1 MNSTSHSRR
10 PLPGAQGTALPPTP
24 PAPLAAHP
32 PHDHDH
38 DHDHRTPA
46 PAASACAPA
55 GCGCSHGSSHS
66 DGDGHG
72 ADDGDHAGH
81 DHGALPGWARVGAAL
96 ALALLAELWHLF
108 APAGHT
114 WQAAGMALAAAAI
127 ALSGLGI
134 YRSGLR
140 DLARLR
146 LGIHALMAVAV
157 TGAFLIGQW
166 PEAAMVMALY
176 VAAERIEDG
185 AMDRARHAI
194 RQLLALAP
202 DSADMLGSDGQ
213 FQRVP
218 ARSVPLGATV
228 RIAPGARVPL
238 DGTITRGHSAVNQA
252 PITGESALADKG
264 PGKPLYAGSIN
275 TTGELEM
282 RVTSAAGQTTLD
294 RIVHAVEQAQA
305 SRAPTQRFI
314 DRFAALYTPAVL
326 VLAVALAVGAPL
338 LLDWGWRDAL
348 YQALVLL
355 VMACPCALVIATPV
369 TVVSALTAAARHG
382 ILIKGGSALEAAR
395 HLRAVALDKTG
406 TLTHGQPTLVAW
418 QTWPEGAASA
428 TQHTATAQAALLLAA
443 RSDHPVSR
451 AIAQAL
457 QADAGSAAARHTAP
471 TLSADAV
478 EHFTALPGRGVQ
490 GHINGQPLVLGNLR
504 LVQER
509 GQSSPALEAALA
521 QHAEQGR
528 SVTLLADAHGVRALF
543 AVADTLRAHAPEA
556 IAQLQALGI
565 TTVVL
570 SGDNLATVQA
580 IAREAGILEARGAL
594 LPEDKLNALAEMQQR
609 LGATAMV
616 GDGINDAP
624 ALARADI
631 GFAMGGNGSTGM
643 AMETAT
649 VVLMSDDLRR
659 VADTVGLSRRTHRVL
674 WQNIAFA
681 LGVKVLF
688 FGLALA
694 GSATLWMAVLAD
706 MGASLLVVANGL
718 RLRRWRGQR

>member
-1 MNSTSHSRR
+1 MNSTSHSRW

-24 PAPLAAHP
+24 PAPLAAYP
-32 PHDHDH
+32 PHDHDHDH

-202 DSADMLGSDGQ
+202 DSADMQGSDGQ

-275 TTGELEM
+275 TTGELDM

-314 DRFAALYTPAVL
+314 DRFARIYTPAVVVVAVLIAAVPPL
-326 VLAVALAVGAPL
+326 VFGAPFQ
-338 LLDWGWRDAL
+338 DWF
-348 YQALVLL
+348 YKALVML
-355 VMACPCALVIATPV
+355 VIACPCALVISTPV
-369 TVVSALTAAARHG
+369 TIVSGLAAAARHG
-382 ILIKGGSALEAAR
+382 ILVKGGVHLENGR
-395 HLRAVALDKTG
+395 LIRAVALDKTG
-406 TLTHGQPTLVAW
+406 TLTHGRPVVTDVIALADRPADELLQL
-418 QTWPEGAASA
+418 AASVDA
-428 TQHTATAQAALLLAA
+428 H
-443 RSDHPVSR
+443 SEHPVAEAIVAAWHGSARRPLLDVTAFEALAGRGAKATVDGGLYHLGNHRLVEELGLCTPCVEAELERLEREGKTAVVLVSEREPLCVLGVADTVRGHSAEAIRELHALGVVSVMLTGDNPTTAR
-451 AIAQAL
+451 AIA
-457 QADAGSAAARHTAP
+457 
-471 TLSADAV
+471 DAV
-478 EHFTALPGRGVQ
+478 
-490 GHINGQPLVLGNLR
+490 
-504 LVQER
+504 
-509 GQSSPALEAALA
+509 
-521 QHAEQGR
+521 
-528 SVTLLADAHGVRALF
+528 
-543 AVADTLRAHAPEA
+543 
-556 IAQLQALGI
+556 GI
-565 TTVVL
+565 
-570 SGDNLATVQA
+570 DD
-580 IAREAGILEARGAL
+580 ARGSL
-594 LPEDKLNALAEMQQR
+594 LPEDKLAAIDDLLAR
-609 LGATAMV
+609 HGTVGMV

-624 ALARADI
+624 ALARASI
-631 GFAMGGNGSTGM
+631 GFAMGAAGTDT
-643 AMETAT
+643 AIETAD
-649 VVLMSDDLRR
+649 VALMDDDLRKLPR
-659 VADTVGLSRRTHRVL
+659 FIALSRRTAQVL
-674 WQNIAFA
+674 RQNITLA
-681 LGVKVLF
+681 LGIKAVF
-688 FGLALA
+688 FALALA
-694 GSATLWMAVLAD
+694 GQATLWMAVFAD
-706 MGASLLVVANGL
+706 MGASLIVVANGL
-718 RLRRWRGQR
+718 RLLRT